1 VFGLFVFPNTKR
13 ENRRPPGNSPESDK
27 SLVLRVISAH
37 KKDRRYPTLL
47 HQKASQNEM
56 QRVVESL
63 LFKEYRLKLTRNG
76 QFTKEMTKR
85 AVGNETVIYSMY
97 RPDRHQNIFHLPV
110 LIFKLLQHGFQPVG
124 FTLNKRH
131 EISYSR

>member
-63 LFKEYRLKLTRNG
+63 LFKEYRLKLIRNG
-76 QFTKEMTKR
+76 QIYRRDWQGSRWEERGIIPIAIDNPEAEWKR
-85 AVGNETVIYSMY
+85 NPE
-97 RPDRHQNIFHLPV
+97 DRLRKDM
-110 LIFKLLQHGFQPVG
+110 KLQAGL
-124 FTLNKRH
+124 
-131 EISYSR
+131 